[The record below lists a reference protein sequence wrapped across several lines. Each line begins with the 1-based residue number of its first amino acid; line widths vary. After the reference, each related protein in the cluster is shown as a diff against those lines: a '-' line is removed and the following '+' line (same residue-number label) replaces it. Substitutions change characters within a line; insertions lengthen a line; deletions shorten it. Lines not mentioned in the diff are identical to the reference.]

1 MIVRLPIS
9 KTGYHKLREE
19 LMRLESKERI
29 DVIHAITEARAHGD
43 IKENAEFHAAKE
55 RQSHIEGRIME
66 LKDKLGRAEIFDCTT
81 VDCDRAM
88 FGTVVKLFD
97 LDTEEEITY
106 QLLGPDDS
114 DVRNGSISVL
124 SPVGKAVVGHLIGDE
139 VMVTTPRGVRHLEI
153 VDITRAAVE

>member
-1 MIVRLPIS
+1 MSMRLPIS
-9 KTGYHKLREE
+9 KTGYTKLREE

-29 DVIHAITEARAHGD
+29 DVIQAITEARAHGD
-43 IKENAEFHAAKE
+43 LKENAEFHAAKE

-66 LKDKLGRAEIFDCTT
+66 LKDKLGRAEIFDCCT

-88 FGTVVKLFD
+88 FGTVVRLFD

-106 QLLGPDDS
+106 QLLGPDDA

-139 VMVTTPRGVRHLEI
+139 VMVTTPGGVRHLEI
-153 VDITRAAVE
+153 VDITRSAVE